1 MSAKPK
7 FAHVVFQT
15 GQPGE
20 MRDWYCTVLDG
31 HVVYED
37 GALTF
42 ITFDEE
48 HHRVALLHPPVP
60 QQRKSPTT
68 AAMHHVAYTFES
80 IDDLPRRCRAAPA
93 DPGPPDTAPAY
104 GRKCDSRKPGA
115 R

>member
-1 MSAKPK
+1 MNVNVTRTTEPAAPKETGPMSAKPK

-37 GALTF
+37 AALTF
-42 ITFDEE
+42 ITFGEE
-48 HHRVALLHPPVP
+48 HHRVALLHPAVP

-68 AAMHHVAYTFES
+68 AAMHHVAYTFG
-80 IDDLPRRCRAAPA
+80 RAGSSCGPA
-93 DPGPPDTAPAY
+93 GTP
-104 GRKCDSRKPGA
+104 
-115 R
+115 

>member
-37 GALTF
+37 AALTF

-48 HHRVALLHPPVP
+48 HRRPVIVSG
-60 QQRKSPTT
+60 RSSGGVI
-68 AAMHHVAYTFES
+68 AAWLSAYAKPAQ
-80 IDDLPRRCRAAPA
+80 IRAAV
-93 DPGPPDTAPAY
+93 
-104 GRKCDSRKPGA
+104 
-115 R
+115 